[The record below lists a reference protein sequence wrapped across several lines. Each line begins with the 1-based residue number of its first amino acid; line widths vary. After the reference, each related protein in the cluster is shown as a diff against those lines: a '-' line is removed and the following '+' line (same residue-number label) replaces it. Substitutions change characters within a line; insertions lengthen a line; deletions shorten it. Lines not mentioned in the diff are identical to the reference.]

1 MQLITLDDS
10 HIVTIAQRLEL
21 LAVGEKALHVR
32 RLVGQIAVAHGQIA
46 VDVETCHPLGDDFD
60 RLDAHQLEVAY
71 AVCANL
77 LFEPVNIV
85 TNAANQLTTI
95 TATGAPADLMPLQQH
110 HRQPAFGQFQR
121 GVDAGK
127 ATANDAD
134 VGLLLP
140 LQDRQPE
147 LLVGGRGVIRRSVLV
162 GMG

>member
-1 MQLITLDDS
+1 MASWFSESNLTAPPAMILP
-10 HIVTIAQRLEL
+10 V
-21 LAVGEKALHVR
+21 AVPSR
-32 RLVGQIAVAHGQIA
+32 
-46 VDVETCHPLGDDFD
+46 
-60 RLDAHQLEVAY
+60 
-71 AVCANL
+71 
-77 LFEPVNIV
+77 NIV